1 VTVDFLR
8 QTASRTPDAPAVV
21 GLSDGSGGEPPV
33 WSWSELDAWV
43 DTVASALVLA
53 GLDPGERVAMRL
65 PPCPEAVVL
74 LHAVPRAGGTLVPI
88 HAGWTE
94 AEFARG
100 LAAVGR
106 PSLTITTMGEIVEWD
121 GEGPKGRDAVR
132 VELPGPRPDIPVAL
146 VLTSGTTGIPT
157 PVPISQRNL
166 IASAQGA
173 IGRLAL
179 RPEDRWLTSISPGH
193 IGGLALLHR
202 AAVVGCSLL
211 TRPHF
216 HPDEVSVLIDSGAVT
231 HASLVP
237 VMLRRLLDVRGSR
250 RAPPSLRCLLLGGA
264 GMPAPLLD
272 EALEKG
278 YPIALTYG
286 LTEASSQVATAPP
299 DQVRAKPGS
308 VGRPLDGVEVR
319 IEHETG
325 EILVRGDTVVRLP
338 TRPETGPGHPSG
350 DGRVGSHPGAVAARS
365 DQGARPASVFL
376 DADRWLHTGDLGRF
390 DEEGDLWVVGRL
402 SDRIVSG
409 GVTVEPREV
418 EEVLLRHPGI
428 VDVAVI
434 AAADPEWGE
443 RVVAVIVAKDA
454 NDPPTLESILDFS
467 RERLAAAKRPREL
480 RLVEELP
487 RTPAGKVDRRRLAR
501 P

>member
-1 VTVDFLR
+1 MTVDFLR
-8 QTASRTPDAPAVV
+8 ETASRTPDAPAVV
-21 GLSDGSGGEPPV
+21 GQSDGLGSEPPV
-33 WSWSELDAWV
+33 WTFSELDAWV
-43 DTVASALVLA
+43 DTVASALILA

-74 LHAVPRAGGTLVPI
+74 LHAVHRAGGTLVPI

-100 LAAVGR
+100 LAAAGR
-106 PSLTITTMGEIVEWD
+106 PSLTITTMGEVVEWD
-121 GEGPKGRDAVR
+121 GEGPKGGDASSKR

-157 PVPISQRNL
+157 PVPISYRNL
-166 IASAQGA
+166 AASAQGA
-173 IGRLAL
+173 IRRLAL
-179 RPEDRWLTSISPGH
+179 RPEDRWLTSLSPGH
-193 IGGLALLHR
+193 VGGLALLHR

-216 HPDEVSVLIDSGAVT
+216 HADEVSDLIDSGAVT

-237 VMLRRLLDVRGSR
+237 VMLRRLLDVRGDR
-250 RAPPSLRCLLLGGA
+250 PPPSSLRCLLLGGA
-264 GMPAPLLD
+264 GIPASLLD
-272 EALEKG
+272 EALERG

-286 LTEASSQVATAPP
+286 LTEATSQVATAPP
-299 DQVRAKPGS
+299 GQVREKPGT

-319 IEHETG
+319 VEEVTG
-325 EILVRGDTVVRLP
+325 EVLVRGDTVVRLP
-338 TRPETGPGHPSG
+338 PRPDTESGGPG
-350 DGRVGSHPGAVAARS
+350 D
-365 DQGARPASVFL
+365 GARPASVFL
-376 DADRWLHTGDLGRF
+376 DSDRWLHTGDAGRI
-390 DEEGDLWVVGRL
+390 DDDGDLWIVGRL

-418 EEVLLRHPGI
+418 EEVLMRHPGI
-428 VDVAVI
+428 ADVAVI

-443 RVVAVIVAKDA
+443 RVVAVAVAKDVD
-454 NDPPTLESILDFS
+454 DPPTLDSILEFS

-480 RLVEELP
+480 RLVGELP
-487 RTPAGKVDRRRLAR
+487 RTSTGKVDRTRLVR